1 MYEFLQQGMRSV
13 GIAVVS
19 KHIMHSVYASHR
31 RRSLA
36 RLRFTRDR
44 RWRDCGDGC
53 GVGISH
59 RCQRRLCSPFSKGR
73 KSFWRLSKNSNVFLS
88 VIVSKQVCQYVY
100 ICKSTV

>member
-1 MYEFLQQGMRSV
+1 MRWV

-44 RWRDCGDGC
+44 RWRDCGDSC
-53 GVGISH
+53 GVGLRIVVNGVCVRH
-59 RCQRRLCSPFSKGR
+59 SPRVGNRFGG
-73 KSFWRLSKNSNVFLS
+73 
-88 VIVSKQVCQYVY
+88 
-100 ICKSTV
+100 